1 MNRVSNR
8 TIAILAT
15 ALIIPLLAVQ
25 LGFHTQL
32 ANATGVNPHHA
43 WLALNILAWAAGAVL
58 AARLVQVLGWN
69 QVGRKTGKHAPYL
82 LVQITNVL
90 IYVSAVVGMAGTLFE
105 IPMTGAIAT
114 SSVIG
119 LVAGFA
125 LKSLISDTFSGIALN
140 LDQGFAI
147 NDFIMLV
154 GRPGTTTISGRV
166 TQINW
171 RSTYLKNPENS
182 MLIIPN
188 TEVSE
193 SIVMNFSKPEPATEF
208 ELAVTLD
215 VEVPG
220 DRAVRVLNA
229 AGKAAAREH
238 KEIWDCKA
246 RISELNTT
254 GITYK
259 MIYML
264 DPFKLAPAQ
273 AKHIIL
279 GHIERQMKLTGLTL
293 AHPKID
299 NWSRE
304 TPELNHNLGDIMN
317 RIWLL
322 KKMQLFKPFAEAELA
337 DLAERMT
344 MRQFA
349 PGAQVITAGDPGQ
362 SMFLLSEG
370 LTSVLIKGEAGEVDV
385 ATLRPGDFFGE
396 MSLLTGDP
404 RSATIMALSETVAF
418 EIYKDDLIPLLDAN
432 PEAAALLAIA
442 VADRRLANAEGSRKP
457 EVVAAE
463 RASLAGKILNSM
475 LRFFGRNDEAQRL
488 ARP

>member
-1 MNRVSNR
+1 MNSVSKR
-8 TIAILAT
+8 MIAVLAT
-15 ALIIPLLAVQ
+15 ALIIPLLAVE
-25 LGFHTQL
+25 LGFHKQF
-32 ANATGVNPHHA
+32 ASSTGVNPHHA
-43 WLALNILAWAAGAVL
+43 WIALNIVAWVAGAVL

-69 QVGRKTGKHAPYL
+69 QVGRKTGKHTPYL

-90 IYVSAVVGMAGTLFE
+90 IYISAGVGMAGTLFD
-105 IPMTGAIAT
+105 IPLTGAIAT

-125 LKSLISDTFSGIALN
+125 LKSLISDIFSGIALN

-147 NDFIMLV
+147 NDFIMIV
-154 GRPGTTTISGRV
+154 GKPGTTTISGRV

-171 RSTYLKNPENS
+171 RSTYLKTPENS

-188 TEVSE
+188 TVVSE
-193 SIVMNFSKPEPATEF
+193 AIVMNFSKPEPATEF
-208 ELAVTLD
+208 ELIVTLD
-215 VEVPG
+215 FEVSSE
-220 DRAVRVLNA
+220 RAERVLNA
-229 AGKAAAREH
+229 AGQAAAREN
-238 KEIWDCKA
+238 KLIWDCKA

-259 MIYML
+259 MKYML
-264 DPFKLAPAQ
+264 DPFKLSPEE

-279 GHIERQMKLTGLTL
+279 GHVERQMKLTGLTL

-299 NWSRE
+299 NWTRE
-304 TPELNHNLGDIMN
+304 TPELNHNLGDIHN

-322 KKMQLFKPFAEAELA
+322 KKIQLFKQFAEDELA
-337 DLAERMT
+337 GLAERMT

-349 PGAQVITAGDPGQ
+349 PGTRVITAGDPGQ

-370 LTSVLIKGEAGEVDV
+370 LTSVLVKSADGEVDV

-418 EIYKDDLIPLLDAN
+418 EIDKEDLIPLLDAN
-432 PEAAALLAIA
+432 PDAAELLAIA
-442 VADRRLANAEGSRKP
+442 VADRRLTSAEGSTKR

-463 RASLAGKILNSM
+463 RASLAGKILKSM
-475 LRFFGRNDEAQRL
+475 LRFFGRSDEAPQL
-488 ARP
+488 ARA

>member
-1 MNRVSNR
+1 MNRVSNG

-25 LGFHTQL
+25 LGFQTQI
-32 ANATGVNPHHA
+32 ASATGVNPHHA

-58 AARLVQVLGWN
+58 AARLIQLLGWN
-69 QVGRKTGKHAPYL
+69 QVGRKTGKHAPAL
-82 LVQITNVL
+82 LVQITNLL
-90 IYVSAVVGMAGTLFE
+90 IYVSAAAGMAGTLFD

-147 NDFIMLV
+147 GDFIMLV
-154 GRPGTTTISGRV
+154 GKPGTTTISGRV

-188 TEVSE
+188 SVVSE
-193 SIVMNFSKPEPATEF
+193 SVVMNFSKPEPATEF

-215 VEVPG
+215 FDVPG

-229 AGKAAAREH
+229 AGLAAARER

-246 RISELNTT
+246 RISELNAT

-259 MIYML
+259 MMYML

-293 AHPKID
+293 AHTKID

-304 TPELNHNLGDIMN
+304 TQERNHNLGDIKN

-322 KKMQLFKPFAEAELA
+322 KNIQLFKSFAVVELA
-337 DLAERMT
+337 GLAERMT
-344 MRQFA
+344 LRQFA
-349 PGAQVITAGDPGQ
+349 PGAQIITAGDPGQ